1 MPDSPRDFGLV
12 LQDPQQGHQQIVQAW
27 QHAIKPRLEAGERL
41 WLGVQ
46 PLEDA
51 RDLQRNREYWGYVLR
66 PISEQAQVDG
76 IGSTA
81 EGWHDY
87 YRLMFLGYEFTKVR
101 LPGKKR
107 PSVRRALKSTTTL
120 SNRAMREYMEQ
131 IRAHAATT
139 FGVTFP
145 LPPWVEEEMRQAAM
159 HGPRTKPKRER
170 IDSETGEITMEEATA

>member
-1 MPDSPRDFGLV
+1 MTDHTYSVALYEPEQAHRQVVNLWPELKAV
-12 LQDPQQGHQQIVQAW
+12 LQTGQA
-27 QHAIKPRLEAGERL
+27 L
-41 WLGVQ
+41 WMEVQ
-46 PLEDA
+46 PLEEA

-66 PISEQAQVDG
+66 PISEQAQVEG
-76 IGSTA
+76 MGATV

-87 YRLMFLGYEFTKVR
+87 FRLMFLGYEFTKVR

-131 IRAHAATT
+131 VRAHAATT

-145 LPPWVEEEMRQAAM
+145 VAPWVEEELRRASA
-159 HGPRTKPKRER
+159 PPASKTV
-170 IDSETGEITMEEATA
+170 IDAETGEILQGA